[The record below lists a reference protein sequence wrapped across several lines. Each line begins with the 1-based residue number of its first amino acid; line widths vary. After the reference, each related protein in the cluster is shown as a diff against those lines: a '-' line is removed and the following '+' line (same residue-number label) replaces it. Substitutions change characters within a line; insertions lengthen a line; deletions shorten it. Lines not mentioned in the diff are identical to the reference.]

1 MNWVLSRSGERRVML
16 KIIDSC
22 EKNLLILTTFIKFL
36 SNKIFRQILWDLII
50 VQIYKNKAVND
61 TCSGPSHGDWDIFCL
76 YLPGSSFVFT
86 VLNMPEIAT
95 AETGHPG
102 HRLIPILSRFKTKSC
117 TRCEAKSHFKHFK
130 IWARDLIVVVNGALS
145 RPMWSSSVCLIQ
157 LIYSDFS
164 QRLR

>member
-1 MNWVLSRSGERRVML
+1 MRSHYCPNLQKQGSKRHLLWPKSRRLRH
-16 KIIDSC
+16 
-22 EKNLLILTTFIKFL
+22 FL
-36 SNKIFRQILWDLII
+36 S
-50 VQIYKNKAVND
+50 
-61 TCSGPSHGDWDIFCL
+61 
-76 YLPGSSFVFT
+76 LPGSSFVFT

-130 IWARDLIVVVNGALS
+130 SGRAILLCSILWSIVLFSLRTHVVLLC
-145 RPMWSSSVCLIQ
+145 VLIQ